1 MDMTNIV
8 HQLNEISS
16 AVMYATEGLNL
27 EDVLTRIAQVSR
39 SLVQCKYAALG
50 IPNDSDGLQYFKVS
64 GLSEYEIALM
74 DHLPLGH
81 GLIRA
86 PMRERMPIRIPS
98 IKNDPRSA
106 GFPPNH
112 PEMITL
118 LGVPIKIG
126 DQLFGVLY
134 LCDRIDGNLFTEE
147 DQQLIETMAGYAAL
161 TIASATANE
170 QQNRLKILEERE
182 RIGMELHDGIIQSL
196 YAIGMQLDLLRME
209 DASRA
214 DKFKPIINSLDTVI
228 GDIRNY
234 IMQLRTTSETN
245 QTIRQCM
252 QDVVNKLSTPNTLN
266 ISIIAP
272 EDRPPFAPATF
283 EGICLIINEAL
294 SNAIRHANATEIQI
308 ESSIKSNMFL
318 ITIKDN
324 GQGFELEANNRGGLG
339 LQNMHKRAH
348 IYGGTIEVDTAPGNG
363 TQLQI
368 SVPIRNF

>member
-50 IPNDSDGLQYFKVS
+50 IPNESDGLQYFKVS
-64 GLSEYEIALM
+64 GLSEHEIAMM

-98 IKNDPRSA
+98 IKDDPRSA

-209 DASRA
+209 DTTHA
-214 DKFKPIINSLDTVI
+214 DKFKPIIGSLDMVI
-228 GDIRNY
+228 GDIRRY

-245 QTIRQCM
+245 LTIQQCM
-252 QDVVNKLSTPNTLN
+252 QDVVNKLSTPDSLTIN
-266 ISIIAP
+266 IVAP
-272 EDRPPFAPATF
+272 DDRPPFAPATF
-283 EGICLIINEAL
+283 RGICLIVNEAL
-294 SNAIRHANATEIQI
+294 SNAIRHANATEILI
-308 ESSIKSNMFL
+308 EVSIKNNTFH
-318 ITIKDN
+318 ITIQDN
-324 GQGFELEANNRGGLG
+324 GQGFELEANNKGGLG

-348 IYGGTIEVDTAPGNG
+348 IYGGSITVDTAPGNG
-363 TQLQI
+363 TQLKI